1 MTDQTEQ
8 SRPPM
13 TRLLLVLVPLAVM
26 LGAFVW
32 IASLDPL
39 RDQGRAYAAK
49 LVETGVPTVYYEG
62 HGLIHG
68 FATFRKDIPSA
79 QNDTVAFLKLARTML
94 DEIEADSK

>member
-1 MTDQTEQ
+1 MPPSW
-8 SRPPM
+8 SRP
-13 TRLLLVLVPLAVM
+13 
-26 LGAFVW
+26 
-32 IASLDPL
+32 
-39 RDQGRAYAAK
+39 
-49 LVETGVPTVYYEG
+49 VPTVYYEG